1 MQTNLTDITL
11 LLDRTGSMASI
22 ASDVI
27 GGVNTFIETQKKA
40 EGRANFTLVQF
51 DSQDPQEVVFDAV
64 DIASVE
70 GLKDYQP
77 RAWTPLLDALGL
89 CIVRT
94 GERLAAIDE
103 SQRPA
108 QVIFVVFTDGLEN
121 ASKEY
126 NKAQVR
132 QMIDHQKNTYNWD
145 FIFMGANIDTFA
157 EAGSVGIDAATA
169 ADVDMD
175 LFADALY
182 TTAENVARYRT
193 TGHKASLSYT
203 REQRERMK
211 SK

>member
-1 MQTNLTDITL
+1 MKTNLTDITL
-11 LLDRTGSMASI
+11 LLDRTGCMASI

-27 GGVNTFIETQKKA
+27 GGVNTFIEAQKKA

-51 DSQDPQEVVFDAV
+51 DSQNPQEVVFDAIDIESV
-64 DIASVE
+64 D

-77 RAWTPLLDALGL
+77 RAFTPLLDALGL

-103 SQRPA
+103 SARPA
-108 QVIFVVFTDGLEN
+108 KVIFVVFTDGLEN

-126 NKAQVR
+126 NKDQVR
-132 QMIDHQKNTYNWD
+132 QMVDHQKNTYKWD

-157 EAGSVGIDAATA
+157 QAGAVGIDAATS
-169 ADVDMD
+169 ADVDMNH
-175 LFADALY
+175 FAEALL

-193 TGHKASLSYT
+193 TGQKASLSYT
-203 REQRERMK
+203 PEQRKRMK